1 MTMPSGHTHIDT
13 AHLVRLLDGQL
24 EHEER
29 RSAEGALAECDVCRR
44 SAQRIQERTTRL
56 SAMLLDNDWQPP
68 PAAEALTRIRAAAAQ
83 VPAAQATA
91 ARSSGPGAGAPVRDD
106 RTAARR
112 SRPWT
117 RTAQLRLAAGIAVIV
132 VGAAVIATPAAAWIA
147 RAAERA
153 WSIVVGEP
161 AATAPVVQ
169 GRTAGGAAQ
178 RTYRYVP
185 DAGMLTVHFPAG
197 ATGTLHVTG
206 TDGSGLELTASGED
220 APGVVLLPSEVRIE
234 AAASDQDDR
243 YGLTIPRQIDAVRVR
258 VGERAPLLLTK
269 ERIGA
274 GLSVELGTLR

>member
-1 MTMPSGHTHIDT
+1 MTMSSGHTHIDT

-24 EHEER
+24 EREER

-44 SAQRIQERTTRL
+44 SAQRIRERTTRL
-56 SAMLLDNDWQPP
+56 SAMLLDTDWQPP

-83 VPAAQATA
+83 VPAA
-91 ARSSGPGAGAPVRDD
+91 RSSAPGAEAPVRDD
-106 RTAARR
+106 RTATRR
-112 SRPWT
+112 TRPWT

-161 AATAPVVQ
+161 AATAPAVQ
-169 GRTAGGAAQ
+169 GRAAGDAAQ
-178 RTYRYVP
+178 RTYQYVP

-197 ATGTLHVTG
+197 ATGTLHVAG
-206 TDGSGLELTASGED
+206 TDGSDLELTASGDD

-234 AAASDQDDR
+234 AAAGDQDGR

-274 GLSVELGTLR
+274 GLSVELGTVR

>member
-1 MTMPSGHTHIDT
+1 MTMPGHTHIDT

-29 RSAEGALAECDVCRR
+29 HSAEGALAQCDVCRR

-56 SAMLLDNDWQPP
+56 SAMLLDTDWQPP
-68 PAAEALTRIRAAAAQ
+68 PAAEALTRIQAAAAQ
-83 VPAAQATA
+83 PPA
-91 ARSSGPGAGAPVRDD
+91 ARSFAASSGAPIRDA

-112 SRPWT
+112 ARPWA

-132 VGAAVIATPAAAWIA
+132 VGAAVMVTPAAAWIA

-169 GRTAGGAAQ
+169 DRAAGDAAQ
-178 RTYRYVP
+178 RTYQYVP

-197 ATGTLHVTG
+197 ATGTLHVAG
-206 TDGSGLELTASGED
+206 MEGSRLELTVSGAA
-220 APGVVLLPSEVRIE
+220 APGVVLLPSEVRID
-234 AAASDQDDR
+234 AADDQDGT

-258 VGERAPLLLTK
+258 VGVRAPLLLTK
-269 ERIGA
+269 DRIGA
-274 GLSVELGTLR
+274 GLSVALGTLR